1 MSHDEFI
8 TKANKWDSNPERR
21 RIADEFS
28 AEVEKAVDFSSD
40 SEVLDFGC
48 GTGLVGL
55 RFGKKVKTLYAL
67 DTSEAMLGMLHA
79 KLENEDF
86 GNVRVLS
93 VPLHEAGIP
102 EKYLDAIFTSM
113 AMHHV
118 EGLPEV
124 LELMCRLLK
133 GGGKLIVGEL
143 LPEDGSFHG
152 DNVVPYNGF
161 EPDELAAMV
170 TEAGFSAVS
179 HHAHGIYS
187 KPDKEG
193 VVRQYGTF
201 VLVGQK

>member
-1 MSHDEFI
+1 MFHDKFI
-8 TKANKWDSNPERR
+8 IKAKEWDSNPERL
-21 RIADEFS
+21 RIIDEFA
-28 AEVEKAVDFSSD
+28 AEVEKEVDFSKD

-67 DTSEAMLGMLHA
+67 DTSEAMLGMLQA
-79 KLENEDF
+79 KLENEDY

-93 VPLHEAGIP
+93 VSMHESGIP
-102 EKYLDAIFTSM
+102 ENSLDAIFTSM

-118 EGLPEV
+118 ADLPDV
-124 LELMCRLLK
+124 LQQMVRLLK
-133 GGGKLIVGEL
+133 SGGKLIVGEL

-170 TEAGFSAVS
+170 TKAGFSAVS